1 MRVGG
6 EPRSLV
12 DTVSAGAGDRARLP
26 AERKPPSEQRRGTLK
41 ARPGLVDVDGMLP
54 LRAWSFVLA
63 AVASSCSAVTPKL
76 DLPSPVVVNDVRVE
90 LTGVLS
96 RYGRGGVGGFRGV
109 ATNTS
114 DEALSYC
121 IITLELLDPS
131 GAKIGD
137 AMATTTHLDAGQTWR
152 FDAHNA
158 NAIAAPVDRVRVAQ
172 VQTNRSLLAGLVK
185 PRGNPG
191 PPSGRSG
198 VAATQAPTVDAPAAP
213 SADEQADRVER
224 AILRIGEIRPVAGA
238 ATEPFTFTIQLARPK
253 DDGTFAANFQEV
265 AFVHTVAGN
274 LNDGVALYRV
284 GLVAGESRIV
294 LRGQLNSRRYEVMWE
309 SWQDGWRRAGS
320 PVSQWIDFDH

>member
-1 MRVGG
+1 
-6 EPRSLV
+6 
-12 DTVSAGAGDRARLP
+12 VSAGSDARSRL
-26 AERKPPSEQRRGTLK
+26 AVERGPPSGQWQGTLK
-41 ARPGLVDVDGMLP
+41 DRTGLADVEGMHL
-54 LRAWSFVLA
+54 LRALTFVLA
-63 AVASSCSAVTPKL
+63 AVATSCSAVAPKL

-96 RYGRGGVGGFRGV
+96 HYGRGGVGGFRGA

-114 DEALSYC
+114 DEALTYC

-158 NAIAAPVDRVRVAQ
+158 NTISSPVDQVRVAQ

-191 PPSGRSG
+191 APSGRSG
-198 VAATQAPTVDAPAAP
+198 GAPTQTPKVESLAAPA
-213 SADEQADRVER
+213 ADEQADRVER
-224 AILRIGEIRPVAGA
+224 AILRIGETRPVAGA
-238 ATEPFTFTIQLARPK
+238 ATEPFRFTIQLAKPK

-274 LNDGVALYRV
+274 LKDGVALYRV
-284 GLVAGESRIV
+284 GLVAGEPRIV
-294 LRGQLNSRRYEVMWE
+294 LRGKMNSRRYEVLWE

-320 PVSQWIDFDH
+320 PASSWIEFDH